1 MFCAVSRIP
10 CPSWSRCAAVLH
22 GVVLMGG
29 KKLRWAHPVC
39 AVVAHQVAV
48 VSTYA
53 MLGYYR
59 VVRAA
64 ANKRSLFG
72 WRMWAA
78 HVILHY
84 GPVVTWSQVRQ
95 DRVQGWHKV
104 VALVLHAMWFW
115 FGVGGTRAG
124 LERVYARLP
133 ALKCWGEI
141 GLASVVGV
149 LTAGPA
155 GAV

>member
-1 MFCAVSRIP
+1 MSKGMPR
-10 CPSWSRCAAVLH
+10 SWSRYAAVLH

-29 KKLRWAHPVC
+29 KRLRWAHPVC

-78 HVILHY
+78 HVVLHY
-84 GPVVTWSQVRQ
+84 GPVVLWSS
-95 DRVQGWHKV
+95 RVDASRIRGWHKV

-124 LERVYARLP
+124 LEEVYARLP
-133 ALKCWGEI
+133 GVESWGEI

-149 LTAGPA
+149 MTAGPA

>member
-1 MFCAVSRIP
+1 MLHGIVAVSGP
-10 CPSWSRCAAVLH
+10 KGP
-22 GVVLMGG
+22 
-29 KKLRWAHPVC
+29 LRWLRPVC
-39 AVVAHQVAV
+39 VVVAHQVAV

-64 ANKRSLFG
+64 ADTRSLFG

-78 HVILHY
+78 HVVLHY
-84 GPVVTWSQVRQ
+84 GPVVAWSHVRQ
-95 DRVQGWHKV
+95 DRVQGWHKG
-104 VALVLHAMWFW
+104 VALVLHVMWFW

-133 ALKCWGEI
+133 ALECWGEI
-141 GLASVVGV
+141 GLASLVGV